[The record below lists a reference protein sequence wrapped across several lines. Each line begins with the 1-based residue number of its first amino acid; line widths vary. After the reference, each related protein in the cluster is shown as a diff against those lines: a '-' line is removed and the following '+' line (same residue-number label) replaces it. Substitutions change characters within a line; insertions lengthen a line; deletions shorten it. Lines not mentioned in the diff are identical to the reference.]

1 MSQHPIGRQT
11 VVTDNIAYAAA
22 ELRLGKLIAFPT
34 ETVFGLGADALNPT
48 AVQSIFSA
56 KGRPSNN
63 PLIVHVASARQ
74 IDDLAKH
81 IPAYARELSDAFFP
95 GPLTLVL
102 PKRDHI
108 PDATTAGLETV
119 AVRMPDHEIALSF
132 IAESNRFVAAP
143 SANRSGRPSPTTWEA
158 VFSDLNGF
166 IDIILKGDQSRV
178 GLESTVVDC
187 STSHPVV
194 LRPGSISLEDLQ
206 LVIPSAAY
214 STEAA
219 LLARSPGT
227 RHKHY
232 QPEADVRLVGHP
244 SEIPVGESKTAAFIG
259 ISEGAITDLKLVA
272 ENATEYAHH
281 LFSFFR
287 LCESRGVKTIYCETI
302 PKDGIGWALMDRL
315 ERAASDLFP
324 TK

>member
-1 MSQHPIGRQT
+1 M
-11 VVTDNIAYAAA
+11 
-22 ELRLGKLIAFPT
+22 
-34 ETVFGLGADALNPT
+34 
-48 AVQSIFSA
+48 
-56 KGRPSNN
+56 
-63 PLIVHVASARQ
+63 
-74 IDDLAKH
+74 
-81 IPAYARELSDAFFP
+81 
-95 GPLTLVL
+95 
-102 PKRDHI
+102 
-108 PDATTAGLETV
+108 
-119 AVRMPDHEIALSF
+119 
-132 IAESNRFVAAP
+132 
-143 SANRSGRPSPTTWEA
+143 
-158 VFSDLNGF
+158 
-166 IDIILKGDQSRV
+166 
-178 GLESTVVDC
+178 
-187 STSHPVV
+187 

-315 ERAASDLFP
+315 ERAASDPFP